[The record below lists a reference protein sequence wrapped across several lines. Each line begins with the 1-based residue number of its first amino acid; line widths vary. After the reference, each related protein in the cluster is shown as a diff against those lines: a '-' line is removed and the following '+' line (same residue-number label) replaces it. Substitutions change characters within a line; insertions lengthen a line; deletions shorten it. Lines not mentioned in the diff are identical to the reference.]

1 MRGDSAQ
8 LPVDFLV
15 GFTIFILCLI
25 AVANF
30 VPSLLVGLQRTSGI
44 DYDAVAYRT
53 GVVLVEDP
61 GEPKGNRILG
71 TIYGTD
77 FQPWELQTGDY
88 IIRLGLALTADTPSI
103 ISVNKVNRFF
113 DTSSFNDDPTSPLN
127 DYRRKLLF
135 SSYMYGYNITLQ
147 NISPMKPGEPFLKK
161 MIGQPYPTG
170 GYGYIRRY
178 VLIKQ
183 NSATTIN
190 LNSSKYEAAGNLSFI
205 AFIPGQV
212 NQEFRVRLDG
222 RTLYNKRV
230 DPQYQI
236 DLQREPFT
244 ITITNLT
251 SVLNNSEWNPS
262 PMAYNKTMWALN
274 PAPSNEPYTNA
285 TLLSVRFIDS
295 AGAERTGYSMRVL
308 SIDNGAGIPLDSQG
322 NVNKMV
328 NNTLSLTV
336 EPLWPTTGDPS
347 CPSCGI
353 IGFDENQYMD
363 VVFSFAVAAPIPTR
377 SLVTGIYQYDY
388 ANVTEPALATGMLEV
403 GIW

>member
-1 MRGDSAQ
+1 MRGDSGQ
-8 LPVDFLV
+8 LPVDFLI

-61 GEPKGNRILG
+61 GEPKGNRIPG

-88 IIRLGLALTADTPSI
+88 IIRLGLALTADTPNI
-103 ISVNKVNRFF
+103 LSVNKINRFF
-113 DTSSFNDDPTSPLN
+113 DTGFFDDNPTSPLN

-135 SSYMYGYNITLQ
+135 SSYMYGYNVTLQ
-147 NISPMKPGEPFLKK
+147 NISPMKPGEPALRK

-183 NSATTIN
+183 NSDTTIN
-190 LNSSKYEAAGNLSFI
+190 LNTSKYDPSTPNLSFD
-205 AFIPGQV
+205 AFRDEEV
-212 NQEFRVRLDG
+212 DQEFRVRLDG
-222 RTLYNKRV
+222 RILYDKHI

-236 DLQREPFT
+236 DLQRESFT
-244 ITITNLT
+244 INITNL
-251 SVLNNSEWNPS
+251 SWVLNNSLTLRNPS
-262 PMAYNKTMWALN
+262 PVARA
-274 PAPSNEPYTNA
+274 AFTNA
-285 TLLSVRFIDS
+285 TLKTVTFVDS
-295 AGAERTGYSMRVL
+295 AGAERTGYSQRVL
-308 SIDNGAGIPLDSQG
+308 RIDDGADMVLDSQG
-322 NVNKMV
+322 NVGVQV
-328 NNTLSLTV
+328 NDTLLLTV
-336 EPLWPTTGDPS
+336 EPMWPTTGDPS

-363 VVFSFAVAAPIPTR
+363 IVFTFDDAPTH
-377 SLVTGIYQYDY
+377 SLIKGIYQYDY
-388 ANVTEPALATGMLEV
+388 HNVTEPALATGMLEV

>member
-8 LPVDFLV
+8 LPVDFLI

-61 GEPKGNRILG
+61 GEPKGNRVPG

-88 IIRLGLALTADTPSI
+88 IIRLGLALTADTPNI
-103 ISVNKVNRFF
+103 LSVNKINRFF
-113 DTSSFNDDPTSPLN
+113 DTSFFNDNPTSPLN

-135 SSYMYGYNITLQ
+135 SSYMYGYNVTLQ
-147 NISPMKPGEPFLKK
+147 NITPMKSGEAFLTK
-161 MIGQPYPTG
+161 MIGQPYPEG

-183 NSATTIN
+183 NSGTSIN
-190 LNSSKYEAAGNLSFI
+190 LNSSKYGGSNLSFI
-205 AFIPGQV
+205 AYIPGQV
-212 NQEFRVRLDG
+212 TQEFRVRLDG
-222 RTLYNKRV
+222 RVLYNRTI

-236 DLQREPFT
+236 DLQRESF
-244 ITITNLT
+244 IISITNFP

-262 PMAYNKTMWALN
+262 PIAYNKSMWALN
-274 PAPSNEPYTNA
+274 PAPNNEPYTNA
-285 TLLSVRFIDS
+285 TLMTIRFIDS
-295 AGAERTGYSMRVL
+295 AGAERTGYSKRVL
-308 SIDNGAGIPLDSQG
+308 SIDNGAGVTLDSQG

-336 EPLWPTTGDPS
+336 DPLWPTTGDPF

-363 VVFSFAVAAPIPTR
+363 IVFSFEVTSPAPPR
-377 SLVTGIYQYDY
+377 SLITGIYQYDY